1 MVFFFCLFNL
11 LGPGWKRW
19 PLYHCIKHQDTHNI
33 WGESVSLRATQPRAF
48 LLLSWV
54 ISLVLKYQTWYLS
67 QSRRSWAT
75 PPSRLLS
82 ICALNLQR
90 FVNNPSNKQTDFQAG
105 KQQRKNHHPN
115 MEPGSSRW
123 SHFDI
128 SSPTLLVSKVM
139 CCQLAGLIGMEGRP
153 SLGGGRGVPPRAHL
167 AQERC
172 VELTRVLCSGL
183 SRTLLTAALAKSS
196 PYGSKQSKV
205 LLTLQTWLQFR
216 FYREA
221 LGTLSGYRN
230 SDQDHW
236 DPGREGRPLFFF

>member
-1 MVFFFCLFNL
+1 MTF
-11 LGPGWKRW
+11 
-19 PLYHCIKHQDTHNI
+19 
-33 WGESVSLRATQPRAF
+33 VSLHQTSGYAQYLRRISELTRATQPRAF

-54 ISLVLKYQTWYLS
+54 ISLVFKYQTRYLS

-115 MEPGSSRW
+115 MEPGSSHW

-139 CCQLAGLIGMEGRP
+139 CCQLAGLIGMEVRL
-153 SLGGGRGVPPRAHL
+153 SLGG
-167 AQERC
+167 
-172 VELTRVLCSGL
+172 TRSSTTSTLGSGTVCGAY
-183 SRTLLTAALAKSS
+183 SRSLLG
-196 PYGSKQSKV
+196 P
-205 LLTLQTWLQFR
+205 
-216 FYREA
+216 
-221 LGTLSGYRN
+221 
-230 SDQDHW
+230 
-236 DPGREGRPLFFF
+236 